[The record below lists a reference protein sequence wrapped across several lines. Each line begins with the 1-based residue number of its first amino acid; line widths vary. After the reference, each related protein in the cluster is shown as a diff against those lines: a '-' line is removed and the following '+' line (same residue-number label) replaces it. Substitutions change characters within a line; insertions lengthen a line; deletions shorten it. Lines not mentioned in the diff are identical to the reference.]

1 MKIKRK
7 GSSRLNRSVHGNII
21 LLVFVS
27 IFAVLMLLPL
37 IYSVSSSLKPLN
49 ELWYFPPRFFV
60 ENPTWKNY
68 ADLFS
73 LLNTSWVPFT
83 RYLST
88 TLLVSVVGTGGHVV
102 LSSMCAY
109 TFSKH
114 RFIGSRVSFRLIVL
128 SLMFSS
134 SVTAVPSYLIIAKLH
149 LVDTL
154 WALIL
159 PAFSSSLGLYLMKQF
174 MDSMV
179 PYSLLE
185 SARLDGAG
193 EFRILFQIVMPIVKP
208 AWLTLI
214 VFSFQN
220 LWNASGG
227 IYIQT
232 ESWKTL
238 NYAIGQI
245 ITGGIARAGTG
256 AASIVVMMLLPI
268 LVFVVTQS
276 NVIETMA
283 TSGMKD

>member
-1 MKIKRK
+1 M
-7 GSSRLNRSVHGNII
+7 
-21 LLVFVS
+21 
-27 IFAVLMLLPL
+27 
-37 IYSVSSSLKPLN
+37 
-49 ELWYFPPRFFV
+49 
-60 ENPTWKNY
+60 
-68 ADLFS
+68 
-73 LLNTSWVPFT
+73 
-83 RYLST
+83 
-88 TLLVSVVGTGGHVV
+88 
-102 LSSMCAY
+102 
-109 TFSKH
+109 
-114 RFIGSRVSFRLIVL
+114 
-128 SLMFSS
+128 
-134 SVTAVPSYLIIAKLH
+134 
-149 LVDTL
+149 DTL